1 MCTWFCRFKL
11 ILKDWLQI
19 LVQIKVIFCS
29 CHNAQIELNLFE
41 VIENTMQNCMYSC
54 PYMQTSSHAYF
65 CTRMYK
71 NLRYKNKRQTRGV
84 VSQFGV
90 FFYTRMRMYG
100 CANRR
105 VYTRIYRYI
114 DVAQKVF
121 RMTKKLIWFLSVI
134 WVESIILAA

>member
-1 MCTWFCRFKL
+1 
-11 ILKDWLQI
+11 
-19 LVQIKVIFCS
+19 
-29 CHNAQIELNLFE
+29 
-41 VIENTMQNCMYSC
+41 
-54 PYMQTSSHAYF
+54 
-65 CTRMYK
+65 MYK

-134 WVESIILAA
+134 